1 MYGAGVDPA
10 DGRKQGPWGKTIM
23 NHKKRLS
30 NIRGDLSGAVSA
42 AIISIPLSIGYGII
56 VYGPLGAEFLPF
68 AALLGIYACL
78 LGGLC
83 ASLLGGTEIQ
93 ITAPKAPLSL
103 LLAAFVAPLA
113 LSLQI
118 PDVASRNMLI
128 VGLASLCVLIAG
140 IIQFL
145 FGILRL
151 GNLIKYVPYPVVSG
165 FMNGIAFILIYEQ
178 MAPLVGAS
186 GHVSLFEI
194 FYNPTVVQ
202 PFTLVVGLTTI
213 IVIFIA
219 RRFIKAVPAS
229 LIGLVAGTAL
239 FYALKNIAGVS
250 ALGPVIGNFSFQWP
264 EPDIFPEAFRLLDN
278 IDLTDLFPRI
288 LITGFVLGSI
298 GSLESLLSSVAADN
312 IAGTRHKSNKEL
324 IGQGI
329 GNMMNALF
337 SALPS
342 AGSELH
348 DMANYKAGGRTRLSS
363 LICGLLILLIVMTL
377 GSVIGKLPLTV
388 IAGIIVSVGFGLF
401 DKWTLDLFRNLLR
414 AREQQ
419 KRIIANLAVTIVVAV
434 ITVCVNLIVAV
445 LIGIAI
451 ASGLF
456 VARMGKS
463 IIKRKYFGDQIHSK
477 KVRSIKNN
485 TLLEERGKGII
496 VFELR
501 GPLFFGSADNLARE
515 IEGAI
520 NHYTYC
526 ILDLKRVNEIDSTGA
541 KILGQISK
549 KVNESGKYL
558 LISYL
563 MDNPSLSDFLKAM
576 GVYKILGENCFFT
589 DTDAALEWAEDNV
602 LTQSLELAGASDRI
616 QLEQMDIL
624 RDLPPQEIH
633 ALEQKLTRKTFN
645 KGEIIV
651 KEGDADRNLFLL
663 TKGLVSVRIHLPESD
678 RYKRL
683 ITYSAGVTFGEMAF
697 LDGSPRSADVWSDE
711 DSETY
716 VLSPAEF
723 SVLQDESPQIAIK
736 LIRNLALE
744 ISDRLRIRTNEVRV
758 LEEG

>member
-1 MYGAGVDPA
+1 
-10 DGRKQGPWGKTIM
+10 M
-23 NHKKRLS
+23 NMRKRLT
-30 NIRGDLSGAVSA
+30 NIKGDLSGAISA

-68 AALLGIYACL
+68 AALLGIYGCL
-78 LGGLC
+78 LGGIC
-83 ASLLGGTEIQ
+83 AALLGGTEIQ

-118 PDVASRNMLI
+118 PDVASRNILI
-128 VGLASLCVLIAG
+128 VGLASLCVFIAG
-140 IIQFL
+140 TVQFL
-145 FGILRL
+145 FGTLRL

-165 FMNGIAFILIYEQ
+165 FMDGIAVILILEQ
-178 MAPLVGAS
+178 IGPLVGAR
-186 GHVSLFEI
+186 GHVSLLEI
-194 FYNPTVVQ
+194 FHNPTVVQ
-202 PFTLVVGLTTI
+202 PLTLVVGLTTI
-213 IVIFIA
+213 IVIFFA

-229 LIGLVAGTAL
+229 LIGLIAGTAL
-239 FYALKNIAGVS
+239 FYALKHITGIS

-264 EPDIFPEAFRLLDN
+264 KPDILPDAFKLFDH
-278 IDLTDLFPRI
+278 IDLADLFPRI

-298 GSLESLLSSVAADN
+298 GALESLLSSVAADN

-329 GNMMNALF
+329 GNMMNAVF

-348 DMANYKAGGRTRLSS
+348 NMANYRAGGRTRLSS

-377 GSVIGKLPLTV
+377 GPVIGKIPLTV
-388 IAGIIVSVGFGLF
+388 IAGIIVSVGIGLF
-401 DKWTLDLFRNLLR
+401 DKWILDLIRNLSQ

-419 KRIIANLAVTIVVAV
+419 KRIMANLAVTIVVAV

-456 VARMGKS
+456 VVRMGKS
-463 IIKRKYFGDQIHSK
+463 IVKRKYSGEQIRSK

-485 TLLEERGKGII
+485 MLLEDRGKGII
-496 VFELR
+496 VYELR
-501 GPLFFGSADNLARE
+501 GPLFFGSADNLAGE
-515 IEGAI
+515 IESAI
-520 NHYTYC
+520 SHYTYC
-526 ILDLKRVNEIDSTGA
+526 ILDMKRVNEIDSTGA

-549 KVNESGKYL
+549 KVTASGKYL

-563 MDNPSLSDFLKAM
+563 MDDPSLSDFLKAM
-576 GVYKILGENCFFT
+576 GVYKILGEDCFFP

-602 LTQSLELAGASDRI
+602 LTQSLDLAGASDRV

-624 RDLPPQEIH
+624 RDFTPEEINF
-633 ALEQKLTRKTFN
+633 LKQKLKHQTFN
-645 KGEIIV
+645 KGEIIL
-651 KEGDADRNLFLL
+651 KEGDTDRNLFFLAR
-663 TKGLVSVRIHLPESD
+663 GSVSVRIHLPESD

-683 ITYSAGVTFGEMAF
+683 ITYSSGVTFGEMAF

-716 VLSPAEF
+716 LLSPDEF
-723 SVLQDESPQIAIK
+723 TVLGDETPHIAVK
-736 LIRNLALE
+736 LIRNIALE
-744 ISDRLRIRTNEVRV
+744 ISERLRIRTNEVRV

>member
-1 MYGAGVDPA
+1 M
-10 DGRKQGPWGKTIM
+10 R
-23 NHKKRLS
+23 KRLT
-30 NIRGDLSGAVSA
+30 NIKGDLSGAISA

-68 AALLGIYACL
+68 AALLGIYGCL
-78 LGGLC
+78 LGGIC
-83 ASLLGGTEIQ
+83 AALLGGTEIQ

-103 LLAAFVAPLA
+103 LLAAFVAPLV

-118 PDVASRNMLI
+118 PDVALRNILI
-128 VGLASLCVLIAG
+128 VALASLCVFIAG
-140 IIQFL
+140 TVQFL
-145 FGILRL
+145 FGALRL

-165 FMNGIAFILIYEQ
+165 FMNGIAVILILEQ
-178 MAPLVGAS
+178 IGPLVGAR
-186 GHVSLFEI
+186 GHVTLFEI
-194 FYNPTVVQ
+194 FHTPTVVQ
-202 PFTLVVGLTTI
+202 PLTLVVGLTTI
-213 IVIFIA
+213 MVIFFA

-239 FYALKNIAGVS
+239 FYALKNIPGAS
-250 ALGPVIGNFSFQWP
+250 DLGPVIGNFSFQWP
-264 EPDIFPEAFRLLDN
+264 KPDILSDAFRLRDT
-278 IDLTDLFPRI
+278 IDLADLFPRI

-298 GSLESLLSSVAADN
+298 GALESLLSSVAADN

-329 GNMMNALF
+329 GNMMNAVF

-348 DMANYKAGGRTRLSS
+348 NMANYRAGGRTRLSS

-377 GSVIGKLPLTV
+377 GPVIGKIPLTV
-388 IAGIIVSVGFGLF
+388 IAGIIVSVGIGLF
-401 DKWTLDLFRNLLR
+401 DKWILDLIRNLSQ

-419 KRIIANLAVTIVVAV
+419 KRIMANLAVTIVVAV

-456 VARMGKS
+456 VVRMGKS
-463 IIKRKYFGDQIHSK
+463 IVKRKYSGEQIRSK

-485 TLLEERGKGII
+485 MLLEDRGKGII
-496 VFELR
+496 VYELR
-501 GPLFFGSADNLARE
+501 GPLFFGSADNLAGE
-515 IEGAI
+515 IESALS
-520 NHYTYC
+520 HYTYC
-526 ILDLKRVNEIDSTGA
+526 ILDMKRINEIDSTGA

-549 KVNESGKYL
+549 KVTASGKYL
-558 LISYL
+558 LVSYL
-563 MDNPSLSDFLKAM
+563 KDNSSLSDFLKAM
-576 GVYKILGENCFFT
+576 GVYKTLGEDCLFP

-616 QLEQMDIL
+616 QLERMDIL
-624 RDLPPQEIH
+624 RDFTPQEIH
-633 ALEQKLTRKTFN
+633 DLKQKLTRKTFS

-651 KEGDADRNLFLL
+651 KEGDTDRNLFLL
-663 TKGLVSVRIHLPESD
+663 AKGLVSVRIHLAESD

-683 ITYSAGVTFGEMAF
+683 ITYSPGVTFGEMAF
-697 LDGSPRSADVWSDE
+697 LDGNPRSADVWSDE

-723 SVLQDESPQIAIK
+723 SVFQNESPQIAIK
-736 LIRNLALE
+736 LVRNIALE
-744 ISDRLRIRTNEVRV
+744 ISDRLRIRTNEVRI
-758 LEEG
+758 LEED

>member
-1 MYGAGVDPA
+1 
-10 DGRKQGPWGKTIM
+10 M
-23 NHKKRLS
+23 NLKKRLS
-30 NIRGDLSGAVSA
+30 NIKGDLSGAVSA

-78 LGGLC
+78 LGGIC

-103 LLAAFVAPLA
+103 ILAAFVAPLT
-113 LSLQI
+113 LSLHI
-118 PDVASRNMLI
+118 TDPASRSILI
-128 VGLASLCVLIAG
+128 VGLASMCVLTGG
-140 IIQFL
+140 IIQLL
-145 FGILRL
+145 FGALRL

-165 FMNGIAFILIYEQ
+165 FMNGIAVILILEQ
-178 MAPLVGAS
+178 LGPLVGVR

-202 PFTLVVGLTTI
+202 PCTLVVGLTTI
-213 IVIFIA
+213 IVIFFA

-229 LIGLVAGTAL
+229 LIGLVAGTVL
-239 FYALKNIAGVS
+239 FYALKNIAGAA

-264 EPDIFPEAFRLLDN
+264 KPDILPKISRILWSINLA
-278 IDLTDLFPRI
+278 DLYPRI
-288 LITGFVLGSI
+288 LVTGFVLGSI
-298 GSLESLLSSVAADN
+298 GALESLLSSVAADN
-312 IAGTRHKSNKEL
+312 IAGTRHNSNKEL

-329 GNMMNALF
+329 GNMMNAVF

-348 DMANYKAGGRTRLSS
+348 NMANYRAGGRTRLSS
-363 LICGLLILLIVMTL
+363 LMCGFLILLIVMTL
-377 GSVIGKLPLTV
+377 GLVIGKIPLTV
-388 IAGIIVSVGFGLF
+388 IAGIIVSVGMGLF
-401 DKWTLDLFRNLLR
+401 DRWTLDLFRNLSQ
-414 AREQQ
+414 AREQR
-419 KRIIANLAVTIVVAV
+419 KRIIANLTVTIVVAV

-456 VARMGKS
+456 VVRMGKS
-463 IIKRKYFGDQIHSK
+463 IVKRKYSGDQIRSK

-485 TLLEERGKGII
+485 MLLEERGKGII
-496 VFELR
+496 VYELS

-520 NHYTYC
+520 NHYVYC
-526 ILDLKRVNEIDSTGA
+526 ILDMKRVDEIDSTGA

-549 KVNESGKYL
+549 KVTASGKYL

-563 MDNPSLSDFLKAM
+563 TVNPSLSDFLKAM
-576 GVYKILGENCFFT
+576 GVYKTLGEDCFFP

-602 LTQSLELAGASDRI
+602 LTRSIDLAGASGRI

-624 RDLPPQEIH
+624 RDFTPLEIQVL
-633 ALEQKLTRKTFN
+633 AQKLTRKTFR
-645 KGEIIV
+645 KGDIIV
-651 KEGDADRNLFLL
+651 KESDTDRNLFFLA
-663 TKGLVSVRIHLPESD
+663 KGLVSVRIHLPESD
-678 RYKRL
+678 RSKRL
-683 ITYSAGVTFGEMAF
+683 ITYSAGVTFGDMAF
-697 LDGSPRSADVWSDE
+697 LDGSPRSADVWAEE
-711 DSETY
+711 DAETF

-723 SVLQDESPQIAIK
+723 KVLQAESPPMAIK
-736 LIRNLALE
+736 LIRNIALE
-744 ISDRLRIRTNEVRV
+744 ISERLRIRTNEVRV

>member
-1 MYGAGVDPA
+1 MNLR
-10 DGRKQGPWGKTIM
+10 GRLT
-23 NHKKRLS
+23 
-30 NIRGDLSGAVSA
+30 NIKGDLSGAISA

-68 AALLGIYACL
+68 AALLGIYGCL
-78 LGGLC
+78 LGGIC
-83 ASLLGGTEIQ
+83 AALLGGTEIQ
-93 ITAPKAPLSL
+93 ITVPKAPLSL

-118 PDVASRNMLI
+118 PDVASRNILI

-140 IIQFL
+140 IVQFL
-145 FGILRL
+145 FGALRL

-165 FMNGIAFILIYEQ
+165 FMNGIAIILILEQ
-178 MAPLVGAS
+178 IGPLVGAR
-186 GHVSLFEI
+186 GHVSLFQI
-194 FYNPTVVQ
+194 FNNPTVVQ
-202 PFTLVVGLTTI
+202 PLTLVVGLITI
-213 IVIFIA
+213 IVIFFA

-239 FYALKNIAGVS
+239 FYFLKNISGAS

-264 EPDIFPEAFRLLDN
+264 KPDIFPDAFRLLN
-278 IDLTDLFPRI
+278 HIDLADLFVRI

-298 GSLESLLSSVAADN
+298 GALESLLSSVAADN

-329 GNMMNALF
+329 GNVMNAVF

-348 DMANYKAGGRTRLSS
+348 NMANYRAGGRTRLSS
-363 LICGLLILLIVMTL
+363 LICVILILLIVITL
-377 GSVIGKLPLTV
+377 GSVIGKIPLTV
-388 IAGIIVSVGFGLF
+388 IGGIIVSVGIGLF
-401 DKWTLDLFRNLLR
+401 DRWILDLIRNLPQ
-414 AREQQ
+414 AHQQQ
-419 KRIIANLAVTIVVAV
+419 KRIMANLAVAVVVAV

-456 VARMGKS
+456 VVRMGKS
-463 IIKRKYFGDQIHSK
+463 IVKRKYSGEQIRSK

-485 TLLEERGKGII
+485 MLLEDRAKGII
-496 VFELR
+496 VYELR
-501 GPLFFGSADNLARE
+501 GPLFFGSADNLAAE

-520 NHYTYC
+520 GHHTYC
-526 ILDLKRVNEIDSTGA
+526 ILDMKRVNEIDSTGA

-549 KVNESGKYL
+549 KIAASGKYL

-563 MDNPSLSDFLKAM
+563 KDNPSLMDFLKEI
-576 GVYKILGENCFFT
+576 GVYKTLGEDCFFP

-602 LTQSLELAGASDRI
+602 LTQSLEIAGASDRI
-616 QLEQMDIL
+616 ELDQMDIL
-624 RDLPPQEIH
+624 RDFTPQEIQD
-633 ALEQKLTRKTFN
+633 LKQNLTRKTFS

-651 KEGDADRNLFLL
+651 KEGDTDRNLFLL
-663 TKGLVSVRIHLPESD
+663 AKGLVSVRIHLPESD

-683 ITYSAGVTFGEMAF
+683 VTYSPGVTFGEMAF

-723 SVLQDESPQIAIK
+723 SVLQKQSPQIAIK
-736 LIRNLALE
+736 LVRNIALE

-758 LEEG
+758 LEED

>member
-1 MYGAGVDPA
+1 
-10 DGRKQGPWGKTIM
+10 M
-23 NHKKRLS
+23 NRRKRLT
-30 NIRGDLSGAVSA
+30 NIKGDLSGAISA

-68 AALLGIYACL
+68 AALLGIYGCL
-78 LGGLC
+78 LGGIC
-83 ASLLGGTEIQ
+83 AALLGGTEIQ

-118 PDVASRNMLI
+118 PDVASRNILI

-140 IIQFL
+140 TVQFS

-165 FMNGIAFILIYEQ
+165 FMDGIAVILILEQ
-178 MAPLVGAS
+178 IGPLVGAR
-186 GHVSLFEI
+186 GHVSLLEI
-194 FYNPTVVQ
+194 FHNPTVVQ
-202 PFTLVVGLTTI
+202 PLTLIVGLATI
-213 IVIFIA
+213 IVIFLA

-229 LIGLVAGTAL
+229 LIGLVTGTAL
-239 FYALKNIAGVS
+239 FYTLKNIPGAS
-250 ALGPVIGNFSFQWP
+250 APGPVIGNFSFQWP
-264 EPDIFPEAFRLLDN
+264 KPEVLPDAFRLLDN
-278 IDLTDLFPRI
+278 IDLADLFPRI

-298 GSLESLLSSVAADN
+298 GALESLLSSVAADN

-329 GNMMNALF
+329 GNMMNAVF

-348 DMANYKAGGRTRLSS
+348 NMANYRAGGRTRLSS

-377 GSVIGKLPLTV
+377 GPVIGKIPLTV
-388 IAGIIVSVGFGLF
+388 IAGIIVSVGIGLF
-401 DKWTLDLFRNLLR
+401 DKWILDLIRNLSQ
-414 AREQQ
+414 ARQQQ
-419 KRIIANLAVTIVVAV
+419 KRIMANLAVTIVVAV

-456 VARMGKS
+456 VVRMGKS
-463 IIKRKYFGDQIHSK
+463 IVKRKYSGEQIRSK

-485 TLLEERGKGII
+485 MLLEDRGKGII
-496 VFELR
+496 VYELI
-501 GPLFFGSADNLARE
+501 GPLFFGSADNLAGQ
-515 IEGAI
+515 IESAI
-520 NHYTYC
+520 SRYTYC
-526 ILDLKRVNEIDSTGA
+526 ILDMKRVNEIDSTGA

-549 KVNESGKYL
+549 NVTASGKYL

-563 MDNPSLSDFLKAM
+563 KDNPSLSDFLKAM
-576 GVYKILGENCFFT
+576 GVYKTLGEDCFFT

-616 QLEQMDIL
+616 QLEQMDIF
-624 RDLPPQEIH
+624 RDFTPQEIH
-633 ALEQKLTRKTFN
+633 DLKQKLTRKTFS

-651 KEGDADRNLFLL
+651 KEGDTDRNLFLL
-663 TKGLVSVRIHLPESD
+663 AKGLVSVRIHLAESD

-683 ITYSAGVTFGEMAF
+683 ITYSPGVIFGEMAF
-697 LDGSPRSADVWSDE
+697 LDGNPRSADVWSDE

-723 SVLQDESPQIAIK
+723 SNFQNESPQIAIK
-736 LIRNLALE
+736 LVRNIALE
-744 ISDRLRIRTNEVRV
+744 ISDRLRIRTNEVRI
-758 LEEG
+758 LEED